1 MLADYNRIMK
11 YVDYDWDLHKDKIV
25 LDREI
30 NIDKLD
36 WRAGDLFQI
45 RNVDGRV
52 ELVKVD
58 PVVKFVKG
66 YK

>member
-1 MLADYNRIMK
+1 MK
-11 YVDYDWDLHKDKIV
+11 YLDFDWDLNKDRIV
-25 LDREI
+25 LDPAI
-30 NIDKLD
+30 NIDKLE
-36 WRAGDLFQI
+36 WQAGDHFEI
-45 RNVDGRV
+45 RNIDGRV

>member
-1 MLADYNRIMK
+1 MK
-11 YVDYDWDLHKDKIV
+11 YVDYDWDLHKDKII
-25 LDREI
+25 LDRNL
-30 NIDKLD
+30 NIDKLE
-36 WRAGDLFQI
+36 WRAGDHFEI
-45 RNVDGRV
+45 KNTNGRV

>member
-1 MLADYNRIMK
+1 MK
-11 YVDYDWDLHKDKIV
+11 YFDYDWDLHKDKIV

-30 NIDKLD
+30 NIDKLE
-36 WRAGDLFQI
+36 WQAGDLFEV
-45 RNVDGRV
+45 RNVNGRV

-58 PVVKFVKG
+58 PVVKFFKG

>member
-1 MLADYNRIMK
+1 MK
-11 YVDYDWDLHKDKIV
+11 HYDYDWDLHKDKII
-25 LDREI
+25 LDSELD
-30 NIDKLD
+30 IDKLE
-36 WRAGDLFQI
+36 WRSGDMFQV

-66 YK
+66 YSDGSS

>member
-1 MLADYNRIMK
+1 MK
-11 YVDYDWDLHKDKIV
+11 YLDYDWDLHKDKIV
-25 LDREI
+25 LDQSI
-30 NIDKLD
+30 NIDKLE
-36 WRAGDLFQI
+36 WRAGDHFEV
-45 RNVDGRV
+45 RNTNGRV

>member
-1 MLADYNRIMK
+1 MKHFDYE
-11 YVDYDWDLHKDKIV
+11 WDLHKDKIV
-25 LDREI
+25 LDQEL
-30 NIDKLD
+30 NIDRLE
-36 WRAGDLFQI
+36 WRSGDLFQV

-58 PVVKFVKG
+58 PVVKFIKG

>member
-1 MLADYNRIMK
+1 MK
-11 YVDYDWDLHKDKIV
+11 YVDYDWDLHKDKII
-25 LDREI
+25 LDQNL
-30 NIDKLD
+30 NIDKLE
-36 WRAGDLFQI
+36 WRAGDYFEVKNI
-45 RNVDGRV
+45 DGRV

>member
-1 MLADYNRIMK
+1 MK
-11 YVDYDWDLHKDKIV
+11 YVDYDWDLHKDKII
-25 LDREI
+25 LDQNL
-30 NIDKLD
+30 NIDKLE
-36 WRAGDLFQI
+36 WRAGDYFEVK
-45 RNVDGRV
+45 NTDGRV